1 MPLTVKPAAA
11 PKQVEIAPGK
21 KSLSLSGFSAGGGTQ
36 FQSAP
41 PTQMP
46 IGSGSGSSKRSLD
59 LSDSEQLSN
68 YIRTIA

>member
-1 MPLTVKPAAA
+1 MPLTVKPAAT

-36 FQSAP
+36 FQSLA

-46 IGSGSGSSKRSLD
+46 IGSGSSKRSLD